1 MMQIVHGHSPYRELV
16 KRYSTEVHNYSLSS
30 VLCDCQTRILISVRT
45 CQHLNGI
52 ATFSC
57 YYSFEDDP
65 IVAVGKGEPAV
76 VMAEYGFR

>member
-1 MMQIVHGHSPYRELV
+1 MEY
-16 KRYSTEVHNYSLSS
+16 
-30 VLCDCQTRILISVRT
+30 
-45 CQHLNGI
+45 

-65 IVAVGKGEPAV
+65 IVAVGKGEPAA